1 MDCAGTSYQLKCDLD
16 TGEDILFYYGMIVRY
31 MSRMSRTCRAAPD
44 CPGCIDSIKQIAAT
58 TCIHSQ
64 I

>member
-31 MSRMSRTCRAAPD
+31 MSRTCRAAPD